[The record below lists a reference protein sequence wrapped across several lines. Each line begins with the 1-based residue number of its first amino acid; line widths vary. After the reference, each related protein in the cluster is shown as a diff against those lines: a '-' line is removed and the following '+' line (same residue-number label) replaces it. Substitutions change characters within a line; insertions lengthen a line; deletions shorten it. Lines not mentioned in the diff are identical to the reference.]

1 MWVPLVRVL
10 SFPCF
15 IGYDFLP
22 PTNRGLY
29 LVRGDGRA
37 GGRTGGA
44 YFWVKI
50 DFFKVVLEL
59 FMKCLGIFFVLKRS
73 PFGCVYTAKG

>member
-22 PTNRGLY
+22 PYEPSPLF
-29 LVRGDGRA
+29 
-37 GGRTGGA
+37 GGGGWVGGGGA

-59 FMKCLGIFFVLKRS
+59 FRKCLGIVFDLKRS
-73 PFGCVYTAKG
+73 T